1 MLGLKMRIMQR
12 LSWFR
17 YKMWVNIEK
26 KKLSEFVVLWE
37 NEVMCE
43 SKYPFGIVHVV
54 SEAFLKG
61 ENPITFVRLCPW

>member
-1 MLGLKMRIMQR
+1 MLGLEMRIMQR
-12 LSWFR
+12 SVQDVSEYW
-17 YKMWVNIEK
+17 K